1 MDIEQSQNRFQ
12 CGNWIIE
19 AELNAKHPASLYIHN
34 KDSKATFGYGKK
46 KLPINDKKYECKYKY
61 SSILY
66 DKINGLWKTQE
77 MEDRAALPTG
87 KIQ

>member
-1 MDIEQSQNRFQ
+1 M
-12 CGNWIIE
+12 
-19 AELNAKHPASLYIHN
+19 
-34 KDSKATFGYGKK
+34 GKK

-77 MEDRAALPTG
+77 MEDRAGTSYRKNSIG
-87 KIQ
+87 I